1 MANGL
6 TRDININVRAPKKT
20 NIIEDIFGT
29 PAERIQQRQLE
40 AAQELQQER
49 RVQKQK
55 ESDYRLFM
63 QFERNFE
70 NLSDKRKLADQM
82 GLTELVAGMD
92 GKYNFETIQSEEQIL
107 QDMSKA
113 ESVQELVQDYNK
125 IRTDSYYS
133 EKAKTVAES
142 RMKDLPSIIT
152 KRETDDYNQDKV
164 MYSTNLREIARLKQ
178 IESNFKLNFEGLNE
192 QQLRELTFTD
202 TGTDAIPQP
211 TYQGGRVIDI
221 GLSQST
227 PVYATYG
234 QLRDRINSLESNQE
248 VLLENVELYE
258 NRSQNEFKYALE
270 LFAPQPEQTGE
281 DTGLP
286 VESGVGT
293 AVDVQTLNENQQE
306 AVSLLEDIDDLGLD
320 ENYVKTL
327 ERLDISALE
336 ADALGE
342 NPAEKLDPI
351 VSTLNQISDLI
362 EQPSDYVARRYTDE
376 EAAQLPKLVDDLI
389 DSVERL
395 GVDITDNQALK
406 ILDSLYL
413 TGSDSRMSLAS
424 TLNTR
429 EAGGTGFEFVG
440 DDRMYDVKQLR
451 KAQKKLEKVKGRT
464 RVNPKINLRRQENIQ
479 RRIDRLEAELRGG
492 AYLDEI
498 NEILGG

>member
-49 RVQKQK
+49 RVQQQK

-92 GKYNFETIQSEEQIL
+92 GKYNFETIKSEEQIL

-142 RMKDLPSIIT
+142 RMKDLPSVIT
-152 KRETDDYNQDKV
+152 KRETDDYNQDIV
-164 MYSTNLREIARLKQ
+164 LYQSNLREIARLKQ
-178 IESNFKLNFEGLNE
+178 IESNFKSNFEGLDE
-192 QQLRELTFTD
+192 QQLRGLTT
-202 TGTDAIPQP
+202 TNLGTEDIPQP
-211 TYQGGRVIDI
+211 GYQGGVTINLGNI
-221 GLSQST
+221 QQ
-227 PVYATYG
+227 PAYVTYG

-258 NRSQNEFKYALE
+258 NRSKNEFKYALE
-270 LFAPQPEQTGE
+270 LFAPQPEQDE
-281 DTGLP
+281 ESSGLP

-293 AVDVQTLNENQQE
+293 AVDVATLNENQQE

-336 ADALGE
+336 ADALGD

-362 EQPSDYVARRYTDE
+362 EQPSDYVSRQYTDE
-376 EAAQLPKLVDDLI
+376 EAAQLPELVDELI

-395 GVDITDNQALK
+395 GVDINDNQALK

-413 TGSDSRMSLAS
+413 GGRDSRKSLAS
-424 TLNTR
+424 TLIDSSQRFDFVPEDRTYD
-429 EAGGTGFEFVG
+429 EA
-440 DDRMYDVKQLR
+440 QL
-451 KAQKKLEKVKGRT
+451 KKLQKRLEKVKGRT
-464 RVNPKINLRRQENIQ
+464 RVNPKVNLPRQKFIQ
-479 RRIDRLEAELRGG
+479 GRIDRLESNLRSG

-498 NEILGG
+498 LEILGE

>member
-29 PAERIQQRQLE
+29 PAERIQRRQLE

-113 ESVQELVQDYNK
+113 ESVKELVESYNN

-133 EKAKTVAES
+133 DKAKTVAES
-142 RMKDLPSIIT
+142 RMKDLPSVIT
-152 KRETDDYNQDKV
+152 RRETDDYNQDKAL
-164 MYSTNLREIARLKQ
+164 YSTNLREIAQLKQ
-178 IESNFKLNFEGLNE
+178 IESNFKSNFEGLNE
-192 QQLRELTFTD
+192 QQLRELTT
-202 TGTDAIPQP
+202 TNLGTEDIPQP
-211 TYQGGRVIDI
+211 GYQGGVTINL
-221 GLSQST
+221 GNATQ
-227 PVYATYG
+227 PAYVTYG

-248 VLLENVELYE
+248 VLLGNVELFD
-258 NRSQNEFKYALE
+258 NRSKNEFNYALE
-270 LFAPQPEQTGE
+270 LFAPQPEPDE
-281 DTGLP
+281 ESSGLS
-286 VESGVGT
+286 VDSGVGT
-293 AVDVQTLNENQQE
+293 AVDVATLNENQQE

-320 ENYVKTL
+320 ENYVQTL

-336 ADALGE
+336 TDALGD

-351 VSTLNQISDLI
+351 VSTLNQISGLI
-362 EQPSDYVARRYTDE
+362 EPSSDFTERRYTSE
-376 EAAQLPKLVDDLI
+376 EQTQLKSSVDTLVDEL
-389 DSVERL
+389 EKL
-395 GVDITDNQALK
+395 GVDVAGNEALQL
-406 ILDSLYL
+406 LDTLSIDAR
-413 TGSDSRMSLAS
+413 GNIRSDGRVLDD
-424 TLNTR
+424 TR
-429 EAGGTGFEFVG
+429 EA
-440 DDRMYDVKQLR
+440 DVDKLR
-451 KAQKKLEKVKGRT
+451 RLQNRLERVQGRT
-464 RVNPKINLRRQENIQ
+464 RIKPEVNLSRQRIIQGKIDPIEE
-479 RRIDRLEAELRGG
+479 RLSSG

-498 NEILGG
+498 LQLIGE

>member
-6 TRDININVRAPKKT
+6 TRDININVRTPKKT

-63 QFERNFE
+63 QFERNFD

-113 ESVQELVQDYNK
+113 ESVQELVQEYNK

-133 EKAKTVAES
+133 DKAKTVAES
-142 RMKDLPSIIT
+142 RMKDLPSVIT
-152 KRETDDYNQDKV
+152 KRETDDYNQDKA
-164 MYSTNLREIARLKQ
+164 MYSTNLREIAQLKQ
-178 IESNFKLNFEGLNE
+178 IESNFKSNFEGLDE
-192 QQLRELTFTD
+192 EQLRGLTT
-202 TGTDAIPQP
+202 TNLGTEDIPQP
-211 TYQGGRVIDI
+211 GYQGGVTINL
-221 GLSQST
+221 GNATQ
-227 PVYATYG
+227 PAYVTYG

-248 VLLENVELYE
+248 VLLGNVELFE
-258 NRSQNEFKYALE
+258 NRSKNEFNYALE
-270 LFAPQPEQTGE
+270 LFATQPEQDE
-281 DTGLP
+281 ESSGLP

-320 ENYVKTL
+320 ENYVQTL

-336 ADALGE
+336 GDVLGD

-351 VSTLNQISDLI
+351 VSTLNQISGLI
-362 EQPSDYVARRYTDE
+362 EPSSDFTERRYTSE
-376 EAAQLPKLVDDLI
+376 EQAQLKSSVDTLVDDL
-389 DSVERL
+389 EKL
-395 GVDITDNQALK
+395 GVDVAGNEALQL
-406 ILDSLYL
+406 LDTLSIDAK
-413 TGSDSRMSLAS
+413 GVIRSDGKALAD
-424 TLNTR
+424 TR
-429 EAGGTGFEFVG
+429 EA
-440 DDRMYDVKQLR
+440 DVDKLR
-451 KAQKKLEKVKGRT
+451 KLQNRLERVQGRT
-464 RVNPKINLRRQENIQ
+464 RIKPSVNLGRQSIIQGKIDPVEE
-479 RRIDRLEAELRGG
+479 RLSSG

-498 NEILGG
+498 LQLVGE

>member
-6 TRDININVRAPKKT
+6 TRPLNIEARAPKRK

-63 QFERNFE
+63 QFERNFD

-133 EKAKTVAES
+133 DKAKTVAES
-142 RMKDLPSIIT
+142 RMKDLPSVIT
-152 KRETDDYNQDKV
+152 RRETDDYNQDKV
-164 MYSTNLREIARLKQ
+164 LYSTNLREIAQLKQ
-178 IESNFKLNFEGLNE
+178 IESNFKSNFEGLNE
-192 QQLRELTFTD
+192 QQLRQLTT
-202 TGTDAIPQP
+202 TNLGTEDFPQP
-211 TYQGGRVIDI
+211 SYQGGVTINL
-221 GLSQST
+221 GNATQ
-227 PVYATYG
+227 PAYVTYG

-248 VLLENVELYE
+248 VLLENVDLYE
-258 NRSQNEFKYALE
+258 NRSKNEFNYALE
-270 LFAPQPEQTGE
+270 LFATPPEQPGE

-336 ADALGE
+336 ADALGD

-351 VSTLNQISDLI
+351 VSTLNQISGLI
-362 EQPSDYVARRYTDE
+362 EPSSDFTERRYTSE
-376 EAAQLPKLVDDLI
+376 EQTQLKSSVDALVDEL
-389 DSVERL
+389 EKL
-395 GVDITDNQALK
+395 GVDVAGNEALQL
-406 ILDSLYL
+406 LDTLSIDAR
-413 TGSDSRMSLAS
+413 GNIRSDDRVLDD
-424 TLNTR
+424 TR
-429 EAGGTGFEFVG
+429 EA
-440 DDRMYDVKQLR
+440 DVDNLR
-451 KAQKKLEKVKGRT
+451 RLQNRLERVQGRT
-464 RVNPKINLRRQENIQ
+464 RIKPEVNLARQRIIQGKIDPIEE
-479 RRIDRLEAELRGG
+479 RLSSG

-498 NEILGG
+498 LQLIGE

>member
-6 TRDININVRAPKKT
+6 SRQLNIEARAPKKT
-20 NIIEDIFGT
+20 NIIEDIFCT
-29 PAERIQQRQLE
+29 PAERIQQKQLE

-63 QFERNFE
+63 QFERNFD

-133 EKAKTVAES
+133 DKAKTVAES
-142 RMKDLPSIIT
+142 RMKDLPSVIT
-152 KRETDDYNQDKV
+152 RRETDDYNQDKV
-164 MYSTNLREIARLKQ
+164 LYSTNLREIAQLKQ
-178 IESNFKLNFEGLNE
+178 IESNFKSNFEGLNE
-192 QQLRELTFTD
+192 QQLRELTT
-202 TGTDAIPQP
+202 TNLGTEDIPQP
-211 TYQGGRVIDI
+211 GYQGGVTINL
-221 GLSQST
+221 GNATQ
-227 PVYATYG
+227 PAYVTYG
-234 QLRDRINSLESNQE
+234 QLRDRINKLESNQE
-248 VLLENVELYE
+248 VLLGNVELYE
-258 NRSQNEFKYALE
+258 NRNKNEFNYALE
-270 LFAPQPEQTGE
+270 LFAPQPEQPGE

-342 NPAEKLDPI
+342 NPAEQLDPI

-362 EQPSDYVARRYTDE
+362 EPTSDFTSRQYTSE
-376 EAAQLPKLVDDLI
+376 EKEQLKSSVDTLVDDL
-389 DSVERL
+389 EKL
-395 GVDITDNQALK
+395 GVDVAGNEALQL
-406 ILDSLYL
+406 LDTLSIDAK
-413 TGSDSRMSLAS
+413 GNIRSDGRVLAD
-424 TLNTR
+424 TR
-429 EAGGTGFEFVG
+429 EE
-440 DDRMYDVKQLR
+440 DVDT
-451 KAQKKLEKVKGRT
+451 LEKLQNRLERVQGRT
-464 RVNPKINLRRQENIQ
+464 RIKPSVNLGRQNIIQGKIDPVQE
-479 RRIDRLEAELRGG
+479 RLSSG

-498 NEILGG
+498 LEILGG

>member
-6 TRDININVRAPKKT
+6 TRPLNIEARAPKRK

-29 PAERIQQRQLE
+29 PAERIQQKQLE

-133 EKAKTVAES
+133 DKAKTVAES
-142 RMKDLPSIIT
+142 RMKDLPSVIT
-152 KRETDDYNQDKV
+152 RRETDDYNQDKV
-164 MYSTNLREIARLKQ
+164 LYSTNLREIAQLKQ
-178 IESNFKLNFEGLNE
+178 IESNFKSNFEGLNE
-192 QQLRELTFTD
+192 QQLRQLTT
-202 TGTDAIPQP
+202 TNIGTEDFPQP
-211 TYQGGRVIDI
+211 SYQGGVTINL
-221 GLSQST
+221 GNATQ
-227 PVYATYG
+227 PAYVTYG

-248 VLLENVELYE
+248 VLLENVDLYE
-258 NRSQNEFKYALE
+258 NRSKNEFNYALE
-270 LFAPQPEQTGE
+270 LFAPQPEQPGE

-342 NPAEKLDPI
+342 NPAEQLDPI

-362 EQPSDYVARRYTDE
+362 EPTSDFTSRQYTSE
-376 EAAQLPKLVDDLI
+376 EREQLKSSVDTLVDDL
-389 DSVERL
+389 EKL
-395 GVDITDNQALK
+395 GVDVAGNEALQL
-406 ILDSLYL
+406 LDTLSIDAK
-413 TGSDSRMSLAS
+413 GNIRSDGRVLAD
-424 TLNTR
+424 T
-429 EAGGTGFEFVG
+429 
-440 DDRMYDVKQLR
+440 R
-451 KAQKKLEKVKGRT
+451 KADVDTLEKLQNRLERVQGRT
-464 RVNPKINLRRQENIQ
+464 RIKPSVNLGRQNIIQGKIDPVQE
-479 RRIDRLEAELRGG
+479 RLSSG

-498 NEILGG
+498 LEILGG

>member
-6 TRDININVRAPKKT
+6 TRPLNIEARAPKRK

-133 EKAKTVAES
+133 DKAKTVAES
-142 RMKDLPSIIT
+142 RMKDLPSVIT
-152 KRETDDYNQDKV
+152 RRETDDYNQDKV
-164 MYSTNLREIARLKQ
+164 LYSTNLREIAQLKQ
-178 IESNFKLNFEGLNE
+178 IESNFKSNFEGLNE
-192 QQLRELTFTD
+192 QQLRQLTT
-202 TGTDAIPQP
+202 TNLGTEDFPQP
-211 TYQGGRVIDI
+211 SYQGGVTINL
-221 GLSQST
+221 GNATQ
-227 PVYATYG
+227 PAYVTYG

-248 VLLENVELYE
+248 VLLENVDLYE
-258 NRSQNEFKYALE
+258 NRSKNEFNYALE
-270 LFAPQPEQTGE
+270 LFAPQPEQPGE

-336 ADALGE
+336 ADALGD

-351 VSTLNQISDLI
+351 VSTLNQISGLI
-362 EQPSDYVARRYTDE
+362 EPSSDFTERRYTSE
-376 EAAQLPKLVDDLI
+376 EQTQLKSSVDALVDEL
-389 DSVERL
+389 EKL
-395 GVDITDNQALK
+395 GVDVAGNEALQL
-406 ILDSLYL
+406 LDTLSIDAR
-413 TGSDSRMSLAS
+413 GNIRSDDRVLDD
-424 TLNTR
+424 TR
-429 EAGGTGFEFVG
+429 EA
-440 DDRMYDVKQLR
+440 DVDNLR
-451 KAQKKLEKVKGRT
+451 RLQNRLERVQGRT
-464 RVNPKINLRRQENIQ
+464 RIKPEVNLARQRIIQGKIDPIEE
-479 RRIDRLEAELRGG
+479 RLSSG

-498 NEILGG
+498 LQLIGE

>member
-6 TRDININVRAPKKT
+6 TRPLNIEARAPKRK

-63 QFERNFE
+63 QFERNFD

-133 EKAKTVAES
+133 DKAKTVAES
-142 RMKDLPSIIT
+142 RMKDLPSVIT
-152 KRETDDYNQDKV
+152 RRETDDYNQDKV
-164 MYSTNLREIARLKQ
+164 LYSTNLREIAQLKQ
-178 IESNFKLNFEGLNE
+178 IESNFKSNFEGLNE
-192 QQLRELTFTD
+192 QQLRQLTT
-202 TGTDAIPQP
+202 TNLGTEDFPQP
-211 TYQGGRVIDI
+211 SYQGGVTINL
-221 GLSQST
+221 GNATQ
-227 PVYATYG
+227 PAFVTYG

-248 VLLENVELYE
+248 VLLENVDLYE
-258 NRSQNEFKYALE
+258 NRSKNEFNYALE
-270 LFAPQPEQTGE
+270 LFAPQPEQPGE

-336 ADALGE
+336 ADALGD

-351 VSTLNQISDLI
+351 VSTLNQISGLI
-362 EQPSDYVARRYTDE
+362 EPSSDFTERRYTSE
-376 EAAQLPKLVDDLI
+376 EQTQLKSSVDALVDEL
-389 DSVERL
+389 EKL
-395 GVDITDNQALK
+395 GVDVAGNEALQL
-406 ILDSLYL
+406 LDTLSIDAR
-413 TGSDSRMSLAS
+413 GNIRSDDRVLDD
-424 TLNTR
+424 TR
-429 EAGGTGFEFVG
+429 EA
-440 DDRMYDVKQLR
+440 DVDNLR
-451 KAQKKLEKVKGRT
+451 RLQNRLERVQGRT
-464 RVNPKINLRRQENIQ
+464 RIKPEVNLARQRIIQGKIDPIEE
-479 RRIDRLEAELRGG
+479 RLSSG

-498 NEILGG
+498 LQLIGE

>member
-49 RVQKQK
+49 KVQQQK

-63 QFERNFE
+63 QFERNFD

-125 IRTDSYYS
+125 IRNDSYYS
-133 EKAKTVAES
+133 DKAKTVAES
-142 RMKDLPSIIT
+142 RMKDLPSVIT
-152 KRETDDYNQDKV
+152 RRETDDYNQDKV
-164 MYSTNLREIARLKQ
+164 LYSTNLREIAQLKQ
-178 IESNFKLNFEGLNE
+178 IESNFKSNFEGLNE
-192 QQLRELTFTD
+192 QQLRELTT
-202 TGTDAIPQP
+202 TNLGTEDIPQP
-211 TYQGGRVIDI
+211 GYQGGVTINL
-221 GLSQST
+221 GNPTQAAY
-227 PVYATYG
+227 VTYG

-248 VLLENVELYE
+248 VLLENVDLYE
-258 NRSQNEFKYALE
+258 NRSKNEFNYALE
-270 LFAPQPEQTGE
+270 LFAPQPEQPEG

-336 ADALGE
+336 ADTLGD

-351 VSTLNQISDLI
+351 VSTLNQISGLI
-362 EQPSDYVARRYTDE
+362 EPSSDFTERRYTSE
-376 EAAQLPKLVDDLI
+376 EQTQLKSSVDTLVDEL
-389 DSVERL
+389 EKL
-395 GVDITDNQALK
+395 GVDVAGNEALQL
-406 ILDSLYL
+406 LDTLSIDAR
-413 TGSDSRMSLAS
+413 GNIRSDGRVLDD
-424 TLNTR
+424 TR
-429 EAGGTGFEFVG
+429 EA
-440 DDRMYDVKQLR
+440 DVDKLR
-451 KAQKKLEKVKGRT
+451 RLQNRLERVQGRT
-464 RVNPKINLRRQENIQ
+464 RIKPSVNLGRQRTIQGKIEPVEERLRS
-479 RRIDRLEAELRGG
+479 G

-498 NEILGG
+498 LQLIGE

>member
-6 TRDININVRAPKKT
+6 TRDININVRTPKKT

-142 RMKDLPSIIT
+142 RMKDLPSVIT
-152 KRETDDYNQDKV
+152 KRETDDYNQDRV
-164 MYSTNLREIARLKQ
+164 LYQSNLREIARLKQ
-178 IESNFKLNFEGLNE
+178 IESNFKSNFEGLNE
-192 QQLRELTFTD
+192 QQLRELTT
-202 TGTDAIPQP
+202 TNLGTEDIPQP
-211 TYQGGRVIDI
+211 GYQGGVTINLGNI
-221 GLSQST
+221 QQ
-227 PVYATYG
+227 PAYVTYG

-258 NRSQNEFKYALE
+258 NRSKNEFKYALE
-270 LFAPQPEQTGE
+270 LFAPQPEQPGE

-351 VSTLNQISDLI
+351 VSTLNQISGLI
-362 EQPSDYVARRYTDE
+362 EPSSDFTERRYTSE
-376 EAAQLPKLVDDLI
+376 EQTQLKSSVDTLVDEL
-389 DSVERL
+389 EKL
-395 GVDITDNQALK
+395 GVDVAGNEALQL
-406 ILDSLYL
+406 LDTLSIDAR
-413 TGSDSRMSLAS
+413 GNIRSDGRVLDD
-424 TLNTR
+424 TR
-429 EAGGTGFEFVG
+429 EA
-440 DDRMYDVKQLR
+440 DVDKLR
-451 KAQKKLEKVKGRT
+451 RLQNRLERVQGRT
-464 RVNPKINLRRQENIQ
+464 RIKPEVNLARQRIIQGKIDPIEE
-479 RRIDRLEAELRGG
+479 RLSSG

-498 NEILGG
+498 LQLIGE

>member
-6 TRDININVRAPKKT
+6 TRPLNIEARAPKRK

-29 PAERIQQRQLE
+29 PAERIQQKQLE

-133 EKAKTVAES
+133 DKAKTVAES
-142 RMKDLPSIIT
+142 RMKDLPSVIT
-152 KRETDDYNQDKV
+152 RRETDDYNQDKV
-164 MYSTNLREIARLKQ
+164 LYSTNLREIAQLKQ
-178 IESNFKLNFEGLNE
+178 IESNFKSNFEGLNE
-192 QQLRELTFTD
+192 QQLRQLTT
-202 TGTDAIPQP
+202 TNIGTEDFPQP
-211 TYQGGRVIDI
+211 SYQGGVTINL
-221 GLSQST
+221 GNATQ
-227 PVYATYG
+227 PAYVTYG

-248 VLLENVELYE
+248 VLLENVDLYE
-258 NRSQNEFKYALE
+258 NRSKNEFNYALE
-270 LFAPQPEQTGE
+270 LFAPQPEQPGE

-342 NPAEKLDPI
+342 NPAEQLDPI

-362 EQPSDYVARRYTDE
+362 EPTSDFTSRQYTSE
-376 EAAQLPKLVDDLI
+376 EREQLKSSVDTLVDDL
-389 DSVERL
+389 EKL
-395 GVDITDNQALK
+395 GVDVAGNEALQL
-406 ILDSLYL
+406 LDTLSIDAK
-413 TGSDSRMSLAS
+413 GNIRSDGRVLAD
-424 TLNTR
+424 T
-429 EAGGTGFEFVG
+429 
-440 DDRMYDVKQLR
+440 R
-451 KAQKKLEKVKGRT
+451 KADVDTLEKVQNRLERVQGRT
-464 RVNPKINLRRQENIQ
+464 RIKPSVNLGRQNIIQGKIDPVQE
-479 RRIDRLEAELRGG
+479 RLSSG

-498 NEILGG
+498 LEILGG

>member
-6 TRDININVRAPKKT
+6 TRPLNIEARAPKRK

-63 QFERNFE
+63 QFERNFD

-133 EKAKTVAES
+133 DKAKTVAES
-142 RMKDLPSIIT
+142 RMKDLPSVIT
-152 KRETDDYNQDKV
+152 RRETDDYNQDKV
-164 MYSTNLREIARLKQ
+164 LYSTNLREIAQLKQ
-178 IESNFKLNFEGLNE
+178 IESNFKSNFEGLNE
-192 QQLRELTFTD
+192 QQLRQLTT
-202 TGTDAIPQP
+202 TNLGTEDFPQP
-211 TYQGGRVIDI
+211 SYQGGVTINL
-221 GLSQST
+221 GNATQ
-227 PVYATYG
+227 PAYVTYG

-248 VLLENVELYE
+248 VLLENVDLYE
-258 NRSQNEFKYALE
+258 NRSKNEFNYALE
-270 LFAPQPEQTGE
+270 LFAPQPEQPGE

-336 ADALGE
+336 ADALGD

-351 VSTLNQISDLI
+351 VSTLNQISGLI
-362 EQPSDYVARRYTDE
+362 EPSSDFTERRYTSE
-376 EAAQLPKLVDDLI
+376 EQTQLKSSVDALVDEL
-389 DSVERL
+389 EKL
-395 GVDITDNQALK
+395 GVDVAGNEALQL
-406 ILDSLYL
+406 LDTLSIDAR
-413 TGSDSRMSLAS
+413 GNIRSDDRVLDD
-424 TLNTR
+424 TR
-429 EAGGTGFEFVG
+429 EA
-440 DDRMYDVKQLR
+440 DVDNLR
-451 KAQKKLEKVKGRT
+451 RLQNRLERVQGRT
-464 RVNPKINLRRQENIQ
+464 RIKPEVNLARQRIIQGKIDPIEE
-479 RRIDRLEAELRGG
+479 RLSSG

-498 NEILGG
+498 LQLIGE

>member
-6 TRDININVRAPKKT
+6 TRDININVRTPKKT

-152 KRETDDYNQDKV
+152 KRETDDYNQDRV
-164 MYSTNLREIARLKQ
+164 LYQSNLREIARLKQ
-178 IESNFKLNFEGLNE
+178 IESNFKSNFEGLNE
-192 QQLRELTFTD
+192 QQLRELTT
-202 TGTDAIPQP
+202 TNLGTEDIPQP
-211 TYQGGRVIDI
+211 GYQGGVTINLGNI
-221 GLSQST
+221 QQ
-227 PVYATYG
+227 PAYVTYG

-258 NRSQNEFKYALE
+258 NRSKNEFKYALE
-270 LFAPQPEQTGE
+270 LFAPQPEQPGE

-351 VSTLNQISDLI
+351 VSTLNQISGLI
-362 EQPSDYVARRYTDE
+362 EPSSDFTERRYTSE
-376 EAAQLPKLVDDLI
+376 EQTQLKSSVDTLVDEL
-389 DSVERL
+389 EKL
-395 GVDITDNQALK
+395 GVDVAGNEALQL
-406 ILDSLYL
+406 LDTLSIDAR
-413 TGSDSRMSLAS
+413 GNIRSDGRVLDD
-424 TLNTR
+424 TR
-429 EAGGTGFEFVG
+429 EA
-440 DDRMYDVKQLR
+440 DVDKLR
-451 KAQKKLEKVKGRT
+451 RLQNRLERVQGRT
-464 RVNPKINLRRQENIQ
+464 RIKPEVNLARQRIIQGKIDPIEE
-479 RRIDRLEAELRGG
+479 RLSSG

-498 NEILGG
+498 LQLIGE